1 MLYYAAIFPL
11 PMRLRQMS
19 QFTGQH
25 ILSVKQFDRDNIET
39 IFNVADKM
47 TPYAKRQKRT
57 TVLDGAILGNLF
69 FEASTRT
76 RVSFGCAFNLLGGF
90 VRETTGMSSSALA
103 KGESLYDTARVISS
117 YSDVIAMRHPDS
129 GSVAEFASGSRVP
142 VINGG
147 DGPNEHPTQ
156 ALLDLYTLKKE
167 LAHIGRTVDGLHITL
182 MGDLKYGRTVHSLSK
197 LLSLYKNIHFTLV
210 APDAL
215 ALPDSVLSVI
225 DNAGHKISIHESFE
239 GHLESDI
246 VYQTRVQEERFATQ
260 EEADKYRGRFRLN
273 KQIYT
278 EHCKPNTVIMHPL
291 PRDSRLDANELDNDL
306 NDNPHLAIFRQ
317 VDNGVLVRMALF
329 ALALGVENQ
338 IEKYD
343 TEVPWYSSKHE
354 A

>member
-1 MLYYAAIFPL
+1 
-11 PMRLRQMS
+11 MS
-19 QFTGQH
+19 
-25 ILSVKQFDRDNIET
+25 
-39 IFNVADKM
+39 
-47 TPYAKRQKRT
+47 PYAKRQKRT
-57 TVLDGAILGNLF
+57 TVLEGAILGNLF

-117 YSDVIAMRHPDS
+117 YSDVIAMRHPDA
-129 GSVAEFASGSRVP
+129 GSVAEFATGSRVP

-147 DGPNEHPTQ
+147 DGANEHPTQ
-156 ALLDLYTLKKE
+156 ALLDLFTLQKE
-167 LAHIGRTVDGLHITL
+167 LSEVGKTVDGLHITL

-215 ALPDSVLSVI
+215 ALPDDVLSVI
-225 DNAGHKISIHESFE
+225 DNAGHKISIAESFE
-239 GHLESDI
+239 GNLGSDI
-246 VYQTRVQEERFATQ
+246 VYQTRVQEERF
-260 EEADKYRGRFRLN
+260 ESKDEANKYRGRFRLN
-273 KQIYT
+273 QKIYT
-278 EHCKPNTVIMHPL
+278 EHCKPNTVLMHPL

-306 NDNPHLAIFRQ
+306 NANPHLAIFRQ

-329 ALALGVENQ
+329 ALALGVENLL
-338 IEKYD
+338 EKYE
-343 TEVPWYSSKHE
+343 TQVPWHSTKHK